1 MLEIRDWRSICIKG
15 LFLEVNGSVNV
26 RQVVFLSTAEQVAD
40 EFGNRKLS
48 IMAELVEELF
58 IFVRNGSMNIFVAS
72 KFLLCANSFHVISFA
87 VVNSRSATL
96 ITQFFS
102 PLFGVSLRGEK

>member
-1 MLEIRDWRSICIKG
+1 M
-15 LFLEVNGSVNV
+15 
-26 RQVVFLSTAEQVAD
+26 FLSTAEQVAY

-58 IFVRNGSMNIFVAS
+58 ILIGNGCMNIFIAS
-72 KFLLCANSFHVISFA
+72 KFLLGSDNSHILGLA

-96 ITQFFS
+96 ITQFLTFF
-102 PLFGVSLRGEK
+102 LN

>member
-1 MLEIRDWRSICIKG
+1 MLEIRDWRSICIKR

-26 RQVVFLSTAEQVAD
+26 RQVAFLSTAEQVAD

-58 IFVRNGSMNIFVAS
+58 ILIRNGCMNIFVS
-72 KFLLCANSFHVISFA
+72 CKFFLGSDSSHVLSL
-87 VVNSRSATL
+87 VVILSRSAAL
-96 ITQFFS
+96 IAQNIS
-102 PLFGVSLRGEK
+102 PLF